1 MNKQVALVATF
12 VVWVTLACN
21 ALSPA
26 APQIETPPTPQESAP
41 AEEAAPTEADAP
53 EATEA
58 TESNVEP
65 TTEPQSAE
73 GAFNPDPPDH
83 PVKLIFIHHSSGEN
97 WLSDGSGGLGIAL
110 RDNNYFVSD
119 TNYDWGPNDSD
130 LDGPI
135 GSYTDIGNWWNW
147 FLSPNRD
154 AVMEAVFNESERH
167 ADYSRLA
174 DDPGGENEIVMFK
187 SCFPN
192 SGLYGSPDDPPTV
205 GDNPLFGQDS
215 GSEFHSV
222 ASAKGIYVE
231 LLKYFSTRPDKLF
244 IVVTAPPLHENSTS
258 PEGAA
263 NARAFNRWLVNDWL
277 KDYPLNNVAV
287 FDFYNVLTS
296 NGSDPDTN
304 DVDAETGNHH
314 RYRDGQI
321 EYITDQAGDYS
332 AYATPDDSHPTAAG
346 NQKATAEFVP
356 ILNIVYHWWKGD

>member
-12 VVWVTLACN
+12 VVLVTLACSV
-21 ALSPA
+21 LSPA
-26 APQIETPPTPQESAP
+26 APPTETLPALQESAP

-58 TESNVEP
+58 TELNVEP
-65 TTEPQSAE
+65 TTESQSAE

-119 TNYDWGPNDSD
+119 TNYGWGPYDSNLGD
-130 LDGPI
+130 VI
-135 GSYTDIGNWWNW
+135 GSYTDIGHWWNW

-154 AVMEAVFNESERH
+154 AVMEAVFAESEQH
-167 ADYSRLA
+167 AEYSRLA

-192 SGLYGSPDDPPTV
+192 SGLYGGTDELPTI
-205 GDNPLFGQDS
+205 GDNPLFGLDAW
-215 GSEFHSV
+215 SEHHSV
-222 ASAKGIYVE
+222 ANAKGIYVE
-231 LLKYFSTRPDKLF
+231 LLKYFATHPDKLF
-244 IVVTAPPLHENSTS
+244 VVITAPPLHENNTS
-258 PEGAA
+258 PEQAA

-277 KDYPLNNVAV
+277 KGYPLNNVAV
-287 FDFYNVLTS
+287 FDFYNVLTT
-296 NGSDPDTN
+296 NGGDPDTN

-321 EYITDQAGDYS
+321 EYVTDQGGNFS
-332 AYATPDDSHPTAAG
+332 AFAYPDDDHPAAAG
-346 NQKATAEFVP
+346 NQKAAAEFVP
-356 ILNIVYHWWKGD
+356 ILNIVYHRWKGG